1 MAFSNELFFR
11 WPISS
16 GVNTVGVGTEMMVS
30 PSKSKVT
37 TFFSYRRT
45 QHPTD

>member
-1 MAFSNELFFR
+1 MAFSNELFFI
-11 WPISS
+11 ISS